1 MKNIHVFLFSLF
13 LLLFTNSAFAL
24 TDVECLK
31 LDSQTKVN
39 KCANSILENTPFIA
53 PALVVMLT
61 DESAP
66 VAEYLVNTGLQNADE
81 DKIHLT
87 ARSGDEN
94 LVTKY
99 RDRFTSVV
107 QSVFVIIASLY
118 GLYLI
123 YISQF
128 TAEFLGKKTSDF
140 VYLAIK
146 FLIVFYLL
154 GLGKLFPLAFGVVIA
169 SWLLLISFAVWI
181 SPSFIAVTEIDIGYE
196 TTQAEA
202 LASSQF
208 TTMFEAQ
215 VKNSADLWLLESKS
229 FATYEFNKIENS
241 KRYLVPSAFTECMK
255 QAAPASKF
263 VATTVL
269 NGYVQKSKDCFD
281 RVGNYKILDFG
292 SLNYYGDDESV
303 KARLLEVVDY
313 AHMVAFDSIRL
324 MCSRALNIDNRREL
338 WSAQSNNNPVA
349 YEQCINRNLNGEVLT
364 GADGEIQFFDK
375 NDGVTQDSIKAL
387 IAQAKQAYI
396 AAATEFVANKARVAT
411 EFQKTDAI
419 DSNIGSFLMGFNR
432 VRDAGE
438 KIDSQIADEFNK
450 NIVVKENRQL
460 SGLSDDKAGLDSAAD
475 VTKLGQALTN
485 RNTQKVFDSDKT
497 ISILVNGSDK
507 EIQARR
513 VKSSVE
519 YLSNKLLGDYY
530 KISGFSFED
539 CTKQVNTCT
548 APILNQSAALFKS
561 GLSMLQRYW
570 TFYVIGSVI
579 NNHYKNSETEN
590 GKKIARNVS
599 SINFVTGM
607 ALAVCGTLLLIGG
620 IFFPLLFISRLGAIV
635 PGLASFLM
643 IITLKLL
650 MLIMPH
656 QANSEHQKTSET
668 LMDAGLSLIWKFIEP
683 SLIFIIGLFALAI
696 HALISTVVG
705 LVVWAICTPLMMNTS
720 PFATLC
726 GVVFTAVIFQFM
738 SVKIQYEIAKTL
750 LNALDVFEKE
760 FNVESIVQH
769 SQNALETYH
778 DIEGKF
784 KSVSGKLQR
793 G

>member
-13 LLLFTNSAFAL
+13 LLVFTNSAFAL
-24 TDVECLK
+24 TNVDCLK
-31 LDSQTKVN
+31 VDSQTKVN
-39 KCANSILENTPFIA
+39 KCANEILENTPFIA
-53 PALVVMLT
+53 PALDVMLT

-66 VAEYLVNTGLQNADE
+66 VAEYMVNKAILNSDE
-81 DKIHLT
+81 DKIQLT
-87 ARSGDEN
+87 PRGGNDN

-99 RDRFTSVV
+99 RDRFTDYV
-107 QSVFVIIASLY
+107 QSAFLVIATIFS
-118 GLYLI
+118 LYLI
-123 YISQF
+123 YITQF

-154 GLGKLFPLAFGVVIA
+154 GLGKLFPLVFGVVIG

-181 SPSFIAVTEIDIGYE
+181 SPTFIAVTEIDVGYE

-208 TTMFEAQ
+208 TTMFEAE
-215 VKNSADLWLLESKS
+215 VKNSAALWLLESKS
-229 FATYEFNKIENS
+229 FATYDFSKYENF
-241 KRYLVPSAFTECMK
+241 KRYLVPSPFTECMK
-255 QAAPASKF
+255 QEAPASKF

-269 NGYVQKSKDCFD
+269 NGYVMKSKDCFD
-281 RVGNYKILDFG
+281 KVGNYKILDFG

-303 KARLLEVVDY
+303 KTRLLEVVNY

-324 MCSRALNIDNRREL
+324 MCNTALNIDDRREK
-338 WSAQSNNNPVA
+338 WASQVNINPVA
-349 YEQCINRNLNGEVLT
+349 YEQCINRNANGEVLT
-364 GADGEIQFFDK
+364 GENREIQFFEK

-387 IAQAKQAYI
+387 IAQAKQSYI
-396 AAATEFVANKARVAT
+396 SAATEFVANKTKVAT
-411 EFQKTDAI
+411 EFQKTNAI
-419 DSNIGSFLMGFNR
+419 DSNIGNFIIGFNR

-450 NIVVKENRQL
+450 NIVVKESRQL
-460 SGLSDDKAGLDSAAD
+460 SGLNDDKSGLESLHD
-475 VTKLGQALTN
+475 VTKLGQALTK
-485 RNTQKVFDSDKT
+485 RNTQKVFDIDKT
-497 ISILVNGSDK
+497 IVVLVNGSDK

-519 YLSNKLLGDYY
+519 YLSNNLLGDYY
-530 KISGFSFED
+530 KISGFSFQD

-561 GLSMLQRYW
+561 GLNMLQRYW
-570 TFYVIGSVI
+570 TYYAIGSVI
-579 NNHYKNSETEN
+579 KNIYKDSETAN
-590 GKKIARNVS
+590 GKKIARNVG
-599 SINFVTGM
+599 SINFITGM
-607 ALAVCGTLLLIGG
+607 ALAVCGTLLLVGG

-643 IITLKLL
+643 ITTLKLF
-650 MLIMPH
+650 MLIAPH
-656 QANSEHQKTSET
+656 RVNADHKRTNET
-668 LMDAGLSLIWKFIEP
+668 LMDASLSLVWKFIEP
-683 SLIFIIGLFALAI
+683 SLIFIVGLFALAI

-720 PFATLC
+720 PLATLC
-726 GVVFTAVIFQFM
+726 GVVFTAIIFQFM

-750 LNALDVFEKE
+750 LNALDVFEDE
-760 FNVESIVQH
+760 FKVESIVKH
-769 SQNALETYH
+769 SKNALDTYH
-778 DIEGKF
+778 DVESKF
-784 KSVSGKLQR
+784 KGISSKLMN
-793 G
+793 